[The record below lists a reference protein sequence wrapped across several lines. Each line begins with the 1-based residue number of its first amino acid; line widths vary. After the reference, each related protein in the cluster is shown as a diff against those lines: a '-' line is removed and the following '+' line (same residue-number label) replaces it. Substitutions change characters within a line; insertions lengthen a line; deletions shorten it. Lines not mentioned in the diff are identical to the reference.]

1 MRGREGGGF
10 VKEGRNRDFKG
21 RVVSRAFK
29 ESGRQEPMRVKMG
42 PARKDRSKGGSTVNG
57 GEG

>member
-1 MRGREGGGF
+1 

-29 ESGRQEPMRVKMG
+29 ESGRQEPMRVKRG
-42 PARKDRSKGGSTVNG
+42 PARKDRSKGGSTVNV